1 MMKKIIPN
9 RKDFLL
15 INLGLIITALGI
27 HFFKVPN
34 NFAIGGTTGL
44 SIILSSLFPKLN
56 VGAIMLILNVILV
69 IIAFIFLGKKFTT
82 GTVYSSIAL
91 SLYVWLLEIVIP
103 VPKPLTNDTFLEL
116 CFAVILPAVGSGIIF
131 NLGAST
137 GGTDIVAMIL
147 SKKTKMEIGKALFM
161 SDFLITVVAG
171 GIFGVKTGLYCLLGL
186 LFKAFLLDN
195 VIETINVRKQVTI
208 ISKESKK
215 IEAFIINELHRGA
228 TIEKAY
234 GAYTGREEE
243 MIITILGRR
252 QAVQLRD
259 YIRSVDN
266 NAFMTIVNSSETIG
280 KGFRAV

>member
-1 MMKKIIPN
+1 MMKNIISN
-9 RKDFLL
+9 KKDFLL
-15 INLGLIITALGI
+15 MNLGLIITALGV

-56 VGAIMLILNVILV
+56 VGAIMLILNVVLV

-147 SKKTKMEIGKALFM
+147 SKKTKIEIGKALFM
-161 SDFLITVVAG
+161 SDFLITIIAG
-171 GIFGVKTGLYCLLGL
+171 GVFGVKTGLYCLLGL
-186 LFKAFLLDN
+186 LLKAFLLDN
-195 VIETINVRKQVTI
+195 VIETINIRKQMTI

-215 IEAFIINELHRGA
+215 IESFIINELHRGA

-234 GAYTGREEE
+234 GAYTGKEEE
-243 MIITILGRR
+243 MIITVLGRR
-252 QAVQLRD
+252 QAVLLRD
-259 YIRSVDN
+259 YIRSVDKC
-266 NAFMTIVNSSETIG
+266 AFITIVNSSETIG